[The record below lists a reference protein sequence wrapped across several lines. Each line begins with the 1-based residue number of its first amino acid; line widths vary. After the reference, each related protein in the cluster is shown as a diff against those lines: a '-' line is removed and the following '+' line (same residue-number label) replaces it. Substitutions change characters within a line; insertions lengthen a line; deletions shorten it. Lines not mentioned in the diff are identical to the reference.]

1 MDVDRGPSR
10 GIVSSYDREWDLV
23 GLMRALETGTL
34 ELGTWL
40 SEAGLGTLSKRAMES
55 PEGDCR
61 KSHKHPVQLYQCTYG
76 ETEAQRKEG
85 P

>member
-10 GIVSSYDREWDLV
+10 GIASGYDREWGLV
-23 GLMRALETGTL
+23 GPMRALEIGTL
-34 ELGTWL
+34 ELGPWF
-40 SEAGLGTLSKRAMES
+40 SEARLGALSKRAMES
-55 PEGDCR
+55 PERDCR